1 MEQGASPKKPLLKA
15 KRVETV
21 QQPSSPT
28 PDTPGPVETF
38 WLATDPTTEEASS
51 PPMFGSYH
59 ERLKFATLLF
69 LVSLFLNWGVSYWG
83 MWYVHLVWDPGYIE
97 ALPPMNGWSEMI
109 DFLDLMFVQV
119 WMMDQ
124 YRYMFEESG
133 VFPLLLIVLR
143 DLMPFVFI
151 GTLVV
156 GWVKRDSPPAF
167 FEKLGTFIAGYAGL
181 MGATMAYITL
191 SMTASHGGIELFF
204 EMLGGALGFWM
215 AVAAGLVLHPTLV
228 NETKLRFKPSSS
240 SIIDDDT
247 LNESEESISPEAEDA
262 LEVHTMVLFYL
273 PFLYLYSVVISVNR
287 GGDDDALFMGTVL
300 PITGFLIGLYR
311 YRMAFFEGFVVNL
324 GFCIPIGF
332 AFGFAGVLGV
342 FGDVNNLEAVL
353 WLAILPTLYLP
364 YKHHK
369 EQRHR
374 RALGAAYAAPL
385 CVMAIVFCLMV
396 GVITKYGL
404 F

>member
-1 MEQGASPKKPLLKA
+1 MEQGTSPKKPLPKA

-21 QQPSSPT
+21 QQATDSVPET
-28 PDTPGPVETF
+28 PEAVETF
-38 WLATDPTTEEASS
+38 WLATDPTTEESPS
-51 PPMFGSYH
+51 PPMFTTYH

-83 MWYVHLVWDPGYIE
+83 MWYVHLVWDPGYFE
-97 ALPPMNGWSEMI
+97 TLPSMNGWSEMM

-124 YRYMFEESG
+124 YRYLFEESG
-133 VFPLLLIVLR
+133 VFPLLFIVLR

-240 SIIDDDT
+240 SVIDDNT
-247 LNESEESISPEAEDA
+247 LNEPEESIPPEAEDA
-262 LEVHTMVLFYL
+262 LEFHTMVLYYL

-287 GGDDDALFMGTVL
+287 GGDDDALFMGTVV

-311 YRMAFFEGFVVNL
+311 YRMEFFEGFVVNL

-342 FGDVNNLEAVL
+342 FGDVDNLEAVL